1 MKYLSHFT
9 LRAFVVIG
17 LSLGCVKAQ
26 MKKEEVMAFFKGVDI
41 NKVETISELVGSYET
56 QGTFPKILQSYEK
69 LYSKVGKM
77 GPLKVVF
84 YENSLV
90 ITDSTKATL
99 FPYQKIKRL
108 HHYKNKK
115 NGKESLTI
123 TQ

>member
-1 MKYLSHFT
+1 
-9 LRAFVVIG
+9 
-17 LSLGCVKAQ
+17 

-41 NKVETISELVGSYET
+41 DKVETIYELVGSYET
-56 QGTFPKILQSYEK
+56 QGTFPRVQRSFEI

-90 ITDSTKATL
+90 ITDSTRTTL
-99 FPYQKIKRL
+99 FSYQHIKRL
-108 HHYKNKK
+108 HHYTKK
-115 NGKESLTI
+115 GKESLTI